1 MTKFIKIKSF
11 AKINI
16 SLNVVGKLKSKFHK
30 IESLITFAKL
40 HDTIYIKNIKSK
52 NHRVSF
58 KGKFSKGIKLNNSV
72 SKLLKI
78 IEQNKLIKNQKFEI
92 KIIKNI
98 PQKSGMGGGSMN
110 AASLLNFF
118 IKKKIIKFKNNE
130 LLKLCKLIG
139 SDVILGI
146 NPKNTVLYSNSRISR
161 FKKKLNLFILIV
173 KPNFG
178 CSTKFIYSKVK
189 NYSKPRFNR
198 LGINLFNPDYIA
210 NLNNDLE
217 SIAFNEYPKL
227 KALKLSLVKL
237 PNIFFARMTGSGSTI
252 LAYFKS
258 KNACDIAYRELKNK
272 YKNYWCIVSKTI

>member
-1 MTKFIKIKSF
+1 M
-11 AKINI
+11 
-16 SLNVVGKLKSKFHK
+16 
-30 IESLITFAKL
+30 
-40 HDTIYIKNIKSK
+40 
-52 NHRVSF
+52 
-58 KGKFSKGIKLNNSV
+58 
-72 SKLLKI
+72 
-78 IEQNKLIKNQKFEI
+78 
-92 KIIKNI
+92 
-98 PQKSGMGGGSMN
+98 
-110 AASLLNFF
+110 
-118 IKKKIIKFKNNE
+118 
-130 LLKLCKLIG
+130 CKLIG